1 MIIWLASYP
10 KSGNTWVRSMI
21 AALMHTNDGI
31 FNFSLLDKIKQFPQK
46 SNFQNLTNDLGN
58 IHEIK
63 KHWESAQ
70 DFINLDNE
78 IKFFKTH
85 HINCKIG
92 QYSFTSKKNTLA
104 TIYIIRD
111 PRNLVNSISN
121 HFSKS
126 VEDSK
131 KFLFTPKIIT
141 KFEKEDDLE
150 NNSLITLL
158 GTWNEHYKFWKN
170 NNENFLLIKYED
182 LINNTNSE
190 LDKIIAFIKR
200 FTPIQTD
207 EIKNKKIIK
216 TTNFNYLQNL
226 EEKGG
231 FDENAYDTNDTKK
244 KFFNLGP
251 KNNWENNLNKKI
263 KDEIESKFYIEMKEL
278 GYL

>member
-10 KSGNTWVRSMI
+10 KSGNTWVRSII
-21 AALMHTNDGI
+21 AALMHTDDGV
-31 FNFSLLDKIKQFPQK
+31 FKFELLNQIKQFPSK
-46 SNFQNLTNDLGN
+46 KYFKDFTNDFEN

-63 KHWESAQ
+63 KYWESAQ
-70 DFINLDNE
+70 DFINLDNKV
-78 IKFFKTH
+78 KFFKTH

-121 HFSKS
+121 RFSKS

-150 NNSLITLL
+150 NKSLITLL

-207 EIKNKKIIK
+207 EIKNKNIIK
-216 TTNFNYLQNL
+216 TTSFNYLQNL
-226 EEKGG
+226 ASYR
-231 FDENAYDTNDTKK
+231 F
-244 KFFNLGP
+244 
-251 KNNWENNLNKKI
+251 LNSI
-263 KDEIESKFYIEMKEL
+263 SF
-278 GYL
+278 